1 MPVTSAFH
9 SVNPADGSDK
19 KVYHNNTSC
28 QEGRAID
35 PKYKVSGTGGRPLC
49 SICNRNTNEGK

>member
-1 MPVTSAFH
+1 MPVTSSFH
-9 SVNPADGSDK
+9 SVNPADGADK

-35 PKYKVSGTGGRPLC
+35 PKYKTSGTGGRPLC
-49 SICNRNTNEGK
+49 RICDRNTKEGK